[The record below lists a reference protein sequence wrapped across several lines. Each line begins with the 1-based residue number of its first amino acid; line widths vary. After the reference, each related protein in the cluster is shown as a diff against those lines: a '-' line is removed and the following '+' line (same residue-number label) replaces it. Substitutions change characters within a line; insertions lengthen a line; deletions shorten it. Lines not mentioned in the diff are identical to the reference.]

1 MDMKLMLKLSII
13 VFVLFFVRES
23 FGQDSRLATQYY
35 VDGEFEKAA
44 AMFRGLYAKF
54 PTNNYYFE
62 KYVECLQKSDQAEEA
77 EKVIKTAYQNNR
89 EDVSISLAYAK
100 ILEEDGR
107 NSEAAKIYD
116 QILKQIPKNI
126 NEVHYLGS
134 RLRNY
139 QKTELAL
146 KVYEAGLKTFDNHPD
161 LAYSAALLYKE
172 TGDAGKMISCY
183 LDALKS
189 VNDRVSLIQGQF
201 QRYLSSDEFDILK
214 EQLYDRVQKEPSAVI
229 YTEMLAWVLLQ
240 EKNIAGALR
249 QYIALDRR
257 LNLDGTEVF
266 EMGKLATGEGDYTVA
281 LNAYQYVIENKGRTS
296 GIYYSARNEIL
307 EATKQKLKSQIKV
320 TPEELA
326 ALRKGYDEFFADF
339 GKNNNT
345 ARVLISYADFEAMV
359 AGDLSRGIDLYNDL
373 LKIPGLNNYA
383 SANAKIELGD
393 LYLIDGEIWEAT
405 LLYAQVD
412 KAFKDE
418 IIGQEAR
425 YRMARLSYFNGEF
438 DWAKEQFNILK
449 ASTSRMISNDAIDK
463 VVFINDNL
471 NLDTTAVPMSMFA
484 DAEMLTLR
492 RKFDRAIQKMDSILI
507 LFPAHGLA
515 DDIYYLKAKIAL
527 ETKDYEAAEEYFT
540 EIINSF
546 STDIKADDSIFELAE
561 LYEKKLDRP
570 QDAMNLYEKLFLEYD
585 NSIFAVESRKRYRAL
600 KDHREPSL

>member
-1 MDMKLMLKLSII
+1 MKLILKLSII
-13 VFVLFFVRES
+13 VLIVLIAVAG

-44 AMFRGLYAKF
+44 SMFKGLYIKF

-62 KYVECLQKSDQAEEA
+62 KYVECLQKSDQLDEA
-77 EKVIKTAYQNNR
+77 EKVIKTAYQNSK
-89 EDVSISLAYAK
+89 EDISISLAYAK
-100 ILEEDGR
+100 MLEENGK
-107 NSEAAKIYD
+107 EAEASKIYN

-126 NEVHYLGS
+126 NEVHYTGS

-139 QKTELAL
+139 QKTDLAL
-146 KVYEAGLKTFDNHPD
+146 KVYEAGLKAFDNHPD

-172 TGDAGKMISCY
+172 TGDAGKMISSY

-189 VNDRVSLIQGQF
+189 TNDRVSLIQGQF
-201 QRYLSSDEFDILK
+201 QRYLSADEFEILK
-214 EQLYDRVQKEPSAVI
+214 EQLYDRVQKDPSAII

-240 EKNIAGALR
+240 ENNIAGALR

-257 LNLDGTEVF
+257 LNLDGAEVF
-266 EMGKLATGEGDYTVA
+266 EMGKLATGEGDYAVA
-281 LNAYQYVIENKGRTS
+281 LNAYKYVIENKSRTS

-307 EATKQKLKSQIKV
+307 EVNKRKLKSQLKIIQ
-320 TPEELA
+320 EELME
-326 ALRKGYDEFFADF
+326 LRNGYDQFFSDF

-359 AGDLSRGIDLYNDL
+359 AGDVLRGIELYNEL
-373 LKIPGLNNYA
+373 TTIPGLNNYTM
-383 SANAKIELGD
+383 ANAKIELGD

-412 KAFKDE
+412 KTFKDE

-484 DAEMLTLR
+484 DAEMLFLR
-492 RKFDRAIQKMDSILI
+492 RKFDSSIRKMDSII
-507 LFPAHGLA
+507 VLFPDHGLV

-527 ETKDYEAAEEYFT
+527 EMKDYEAVERYFM
-540 EIINSF
+540 EIINNF
-546 STDIKADDSIFELAE
+546 STDIKADDAIFELAE
-561 LYEKKLDRP
+561 IYEKKLNRP
-570 QDAMNLYEKLFLEYD
+570 RDAMNLYEKLFLEYD

-600 KDHREPSL
+600 KDEKIAPL